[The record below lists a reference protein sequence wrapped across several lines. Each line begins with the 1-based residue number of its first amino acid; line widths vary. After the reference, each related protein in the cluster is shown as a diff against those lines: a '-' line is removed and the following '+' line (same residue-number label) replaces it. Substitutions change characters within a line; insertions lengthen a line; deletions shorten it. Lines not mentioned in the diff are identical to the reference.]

1 MSLSLD
7 FLGGAPFQLL
17 YDGVR
22 VAIGRASKFK
32 TLLINLESTLDCL
45 QPRVIQQIRDHNLEL
60 NLPND
65 VIQDLQVK
73 MDVGVQLIAN
83 LSSLS
88 MWNFR
93 VWGDCCN
100 CMKPSYADQLAAL
113 DRSLRRLLEILKLEQ
128 MRNVVEL
135 LRLSRRTNDRLDEL
149 ERRQLE
155 ILKAL
160 QETGDMLREQQVVME
175 KIERNCG
182 ASSDR
187 ERGSAPAPAP
197 APALGAA
204 FRILFDVVI
213 TVKDKNMKYKR
224 LLEDFE
230 STLECLKPLIEELVE
245 SNKLLHLPN
254 GKQEFFIMQ
263 MEKGVELIHKCAE
276 VRNGGMR
283 YTRYECTK
291 ELMRLDGCLQRLFI
305 ELTEQVVWNVKKA
318 LVLVSN
324 LEKEITQIEEG
335 GVVHSDESEIK
346 CPVPVP
352 QPPSPS
358 VGVDLQNVQLNQEV
372 IEETL
377 DPVSN
382 FEEEIKEIIE
392 ASVVQ
397 NDDVQSQST
406 QLSWR
411 TAGSSIQSMQG
422 KRGVIKERW
431 DSEDEQ
437 DVKQSIE
444 AGGVEQIDDLG
455 GEGHRPVEPGLPA
468 VIRDVP
474 QVNMEVSR
482 DVIKE
487 ALVDSAKIL
496 IDQKWVKSNERSD
509 VEQDQMET
517 AAGLDVL
524 SLQGS
529 MDVETLYS
537 TPVDSALKCA
547 TNIDKMGVDKNEGSG
562 ESPIEIAVAAE
573 TEPPSP
579 TVRDVPRNA
588 KKETAEPH
596 CSSPAKV
603 KQPDKEEKHSEE
615 TEMIMQVPFPDECI
629 GNIISLTTP
638 ADACRLSLVSKR
650 FKCAAE
656 SDQVWENFLPSP
668 HLIHAIESQS
678 TSSSTFVPAKSKKEF
693 YLALCDNS
701 VLMDNEKMSFSLD
714 KWSGKKC
721 YMICA
726 RELNIVW
733 AQDKSTYLSW
743 ISLAESR
750 FKEVA
755 SLDEVCWLEI
765 RGKIDTSILSPWTLY
780 KAYLVYKLTE
790 DAYGFDVPVEVAIA
804 ERHYGFE
811 YGPLDAA
818 LGGDENK
825 QTVYLDPSLEIMD
838 GARRPNERAD
848 GWLEMKLGEFL
859 CQAEE
864 DGELEM
870 ICAEYKDLCWKS
882 GLIVQG
888 IEVRPERKEYSEA
901 KGKAGHFRAKGKKAL
916 FF

>member
-1 MSLSLD
+1 MSAVALT
-7 FLGGAPFQLL
+7 FVGGIPFQVL
-17 YDGVR
+17 YDGVKLGIR
-22 VAIGRASKFK
+22 KSRKFKTQLRNLQITLDGLHPYIIQGIEDNNVQLHLPTETIRGLKTKMEEGKKLVDMMLKHSMWNIRIWGNCYNCKGPDWAEQLSELDSSLTVLLAQLEMEAKKNITDLVSLEIANKDKLDRLEKRFEILIDGQQRMIDMMREQNEAIGR
-32 TLLINLESTLDCL
+32 I
-45 QPRVIQQIRDHNLEL
+45 
-60 NLPND
+60 
-65 VIQDLQVK
+65 
-73 MDVGVQLIAN
+73 IA
-83 LSSLS
+83 
-88 MWNFR
+88 
-93 VWGDCCN
+93 
-100 CMKPSYADQLAAL
+100 
-113 DRSLRRLLEILKLEQ
+113 
-128 MRNVVEL
+128 RNNSV
-135 LRLSRRTNDRLDEL
+135 
-149 ERRQLE
+149 
-155 ILKAL
+155 
-160 QETGDMLREQQVVME
+160 QQV
-175 KIERNCG
+175 
-182 ASSDR
+182 ASSS
-187 ERGSAPAPAP
+187 GGGGATPS
-197 APALGAA
+197 PALGVV
-204 FRILFDVVI
+204 FQKLFDISMEVN
-213 TVKDKNMKYKR
+213 VKHMIFKR
-224 LLEDFE
+224 LIERFK
-230 STLECLKPLIEELVE
+230 STLHCLQPLIEEIAKY
-245 SNKLLHLPN
+245 NRILHLPEEEVKNLIKQLKN
-254 GKQEFFIMQ
+254 GA
-263 MEKGVELIHKCAE
+263 ELVRKCSKIRKRANYKKNE
-276 VRNGGMR
+276 
-283 YTRYECTK
+283 YITK
-291 ELMRLDGCLQRLFI
+291 ILSLNNSLQRLI
-305 ELTEQVVWNVKKA
+305 IRLKVQVEKSVK
-318 LVLVSN
+318 
-324 LEKEITQIEEG
+324 ET
-335 GVVHSDESEIK
+335 SDSADK
-346 CPVPVP
+346 
-352 QPPSPS
+352 
-358 VGVDLQNVQLNQEV
+358 
-372 IEETL
+372 
-377 DPVSN
+377 
-382 FEEEIKEIIE
+382 IE
-392 ASVVQ
+392 A
-397 NDDVQSQST
+397 
-406 QLSWR
+406 
-411 TAGSSIQSMQG
+411 
-422 KRGVIKERW
+422 VIKN
-431 DSEDEQ
+431 
-437 DVKQSIE
+437 IE
-444 AGGVEQIDDLG
+444 AGGVVQIDDLG

-509 VEQDQMET
+509 VVQDQMET

-547 TNIDKMGVDKNEGSG
+547 TNIDKMGVDKNEESG

-603 KQPDKEEKHSEE
+603 KQPDKEEEAVLEHLKSRANARMTLLKKWFGRNNSCGKRKKGNVVLWIIPSNCNKESKVSTFCSCIKPFQKHSEE

-733 AQDKSTYLSW
+733 AQDKSRYWSW

-765 RGKIDTSILSPWTLY
+765 RGKIDMSILSPWTLY

-790 DAYGFDVPVEVAIA
+790 DAYGFDVTVEVAIA

-901 KGKAGHFRAKGKKAL
+901 KGKAGYFRAKGKKAL